1 MIAWHEDFCA
11 ELAGRGFHVIRFD
24 NRDVG
29 RSTAMRDLPV
39 PTLRQLALRSKKAA
53 GYTLSDMASDA
64 VGLLDRLDIERAHVV
79 GASMGGMIAQTIA
92 IEHPE
97 RVLSL
102 ASIMSN
108 TGARWSGQ
116 PRLADLPRA
125 ARARRPRSAT
135 PTSTTCRRSTGVIG
149 SPGFDRDEDDLREI
163 AGRSY
168 DRGRNPAG
176 SARQLAAIIASGD
189 RTRRLRRLR
198 VPTVVIH
205 GTKDRLVA
213 PSGGRATAKAIPGAR
228 LVRIEGMGHDLPR
241 GAWPQIVGAIAENAA
256 RAGERRAVRRR
267 RGHRGSGRAA
277 RIRPQDDHAAPRSE
291 DAPAAAGCHWLVPVA
306 GLGAVAA
313 CGGPR
318 GARRPS
324 RRLVATPCRSPT
336 RDGRS

>member
-11 ELAGRGFHVIRFD
+11 ELAGHGFHVIRFD

-39 PTLRQLALRSKKAA
+39 PTLRQLTLRSKKAA
-53 GYTLSDMASDA
+53 GYTLSDMAGDA
-64 VGLLDRLDIERAHVV
+64 VGLLDHLGIERAHIV

-102 ASIMSN
+102 CSIMSN

-116 PRLADLPRA
+116 PKLATYRVLLG
-125 ARARRPRSAT
+125 T
-135 PTSTTCRRSTGVIG
+135 PPKERDKYIEHVVKVYSVIG
-149 SPGFDRDEDDLREI
+149 SPGFDRDEDDLRDM

-176 SARQLAAIIASGD
+176 SGRQLAAIIASGD
-189 RTRRLRRLR
+189 RTSRLRSISA
-198 VPTVVIH
+198 PTVVVH
-205 GTKDRLVA
+205 GTKDRLVS

-241 GAWPQIVGAIAENAA
+241 GAWPQIIGAITENAA
-256 RAGERRAVRRR
+256 RAG
-267 RGHRGSGRAA
+267 
-277 RIRPQDDHAAPRSE
+277 Q
-291 DAPAAAGCHWLVPVA
+291 PAAV
-306 GLGAVAA
+306 
-313 CGGPR
+313 
-318 GARRPS
+318 
-324 RRLVATPCRSPT
+324 
-336 RDGRS
+336 